1 MDMQLQDKVAV
12 VTGASKGIGLAVAA
26 ALVGEGAKVVAG
38 SRTST
43 EALAEL
49 GVVAEYVDLASP
61 TGPAQLVT
69 RAVDTFGGVD
79 ILVNNVGGLTARL
92 GGFLALTD
100 EDWYGAVNLNLMTA
114 VRASRAALPSLMER
128 QGSIIN
134 ISSIN
139 ARLPQPPV
147 IDYAASKAAMTNLG
161 KALAEEFGPQGV
173 RVNTISPGPVRTAL
187 GERQRVRSRP
197 GRRDGRWRPRR
208 LPRGLSRHGR
218 HDRGAVHRSRRGRR
232 PSSAPRIRPVR
243 QRHRLRL
250 GHRRRHAQ
258 ELLAPVSCP
267 PPTSRPTRPHPVKTI
282 RLRLLGTADVVR
294 KRIDDRYAAAG
305 S

>member
-173 RVNTISPGPVRTAL
+173 RVNTISPGPVRTPLWESDSGFGHAL
-187 GERQRVRSRP
+187 AGAMAGGDHAGFLEGFPAMAGMTV
-197 GRRDGRWRPRR
+197 GRFTEAAEVAA
-208 LPRGLSRHGR
+208 LAL
-218 HDRGAVHRSRRGRR
+218 
-232 PSSAPRIRPVR
+232 
-243 QRHRLRL
+243 
-250 GHRRRHAQ
+250 
-258 ELLAPVSCP
+258 LLASGQSGSVTGSDW
-267 PPTSRPTRPHPVKTI
+267 V
-282 RLRLLGTADVVR
+282 
-294 KRIDDRYAAAG
+294 IDGGMLKSY
-305 S
+305 